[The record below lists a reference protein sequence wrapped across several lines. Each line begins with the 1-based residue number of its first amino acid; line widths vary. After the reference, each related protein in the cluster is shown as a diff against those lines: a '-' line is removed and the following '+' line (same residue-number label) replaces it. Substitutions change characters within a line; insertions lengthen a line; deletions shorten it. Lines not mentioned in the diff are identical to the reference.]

1 MQAKQKAQEGIG
13 DGKPEPLSSD
23 DSEDEEKDVHAAV
36 SDDHNGSPTDSKP
49 NMGSV
54 AEGSSVAEDVIGRRG
69 QYGRFAERWF
79 SRKGWSTER
88 RRTQG
93 MSTEELEKTNPKAIS
108 RKSNENAD
116 QGSPSNI
123 DSAKLAPD
131 VEHGEERDGENKT
144 SDSLTTDNIG
154 NTLLP
159 KLLRTT
165 KMVLASGSF
174 FYSYDYDITRRFG
187 SQRGYNTD
195 IPLHRAVDP
204 LVMLPYVSFIGVGN
218 KLTFSTVFLES
229 SLSSAIHKW
238 PPPPIRYA
246 PDARFCGPENLCDQS
261 SISRSYSSHFESSGG
276 RRKRS

>member
-1 MQAKQKAQEGIG
+1 MQAKQRAQEGIR

-23 DSEDEEKDVHAAV
+23 DSEDEEQDVHAAV
-36 SDDHNGSPTDSKP
+36 SDNHNGSPTDPKR
-49 NMGSV
+49 NMGPV

-93 MSTEELEKTNPKAIS
+93 MSTEELEKANPKALS
-108 RKSNENAD
+108 RKSNENTD
-116 QGSPSNI
+116 QGSPLNSGAPV

-131 VEHGEERDGENKT
+131 VEQGAEPVDEIRP

-165 KMVLASGSF
+165 KMVLASGNF
-174 FYSYDYDITRRFG
+174 FFSYDYDLTRRFG
-187 SQRGYNTD
+187 SQGGYNRD

-204 LVMLPYVSFIGVGN
+204 LVMLPYISFIGVGN
-218 KLTFSTVFLES
+218 KLMFSTVFLES

-238 PPPPIRYA
+238 LPPPTRYA
-246 PDARFCGPENLCDQS
+246 PNARFCGPENFHGQS
-261 SISRSYSSHFESSGG
+261 SIPRSYSCHF
-276 RRKRS
+276 